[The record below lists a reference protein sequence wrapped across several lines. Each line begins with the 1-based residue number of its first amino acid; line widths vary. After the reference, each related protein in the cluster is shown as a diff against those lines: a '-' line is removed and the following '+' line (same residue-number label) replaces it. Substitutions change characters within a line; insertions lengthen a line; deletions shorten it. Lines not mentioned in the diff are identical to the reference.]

1 MTIDEQW
8 EMYYKNSM
16 WLAVTKTAYAVAHT
30 KGQEKVKYRYVDEIA
45 RSLLEHFPNSAHLYA
60 LERINT
66 IGELQVDMWRQVLTE
81 LDKLEAQ
88 NGRRVEGDISRRERE
103 PHEAQQEL
111 CNADDSSAWKP
122 STPSGV
128 DESSL

>member
-1 MTIDEQW
+1 MTEDRLDVFTD
-8 EMYYKNSM
+8 SM

-45 RSLLEHFPNSAHLYA
+45 RSLLENLPNSAHLYA

-66 IGELQVDMWRQVLTE
+66 VGELQTEMWRQVLIE

-88 NGRRVEGDISRRERE
+88 NGRRVEGDISRREGE

-111 CNADDSSAWKP
+111 RDADVSNAWKP

-128 DESSL
+128 DESAL